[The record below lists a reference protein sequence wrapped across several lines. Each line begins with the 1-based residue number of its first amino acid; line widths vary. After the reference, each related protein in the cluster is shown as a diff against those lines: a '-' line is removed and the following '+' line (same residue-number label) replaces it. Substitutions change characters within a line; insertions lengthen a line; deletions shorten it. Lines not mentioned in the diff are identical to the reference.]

1 MNSGI
6 RELVRGTLFDLK
18 LRNIFGLVGGLI
30 LVIGIIAYYTQKPD
44 EELLFKKL
52 ENLGLPIVGKGPQVN
67 VSEALEI
74 GSKTVS

>member
-1 MNSGI
+1 MKSVG
-6 RELVRGTLFDLK
+6 ELVVGTTLDLN

-30 LVIGIIAYYTQKPD
+30 LVVGIIAYYTQRPD

-52 ENLGLPIVGKGPQVN
+52 QNLGIPTVGKGPQVN